1 MEFALTGNSKDE
13 IIQVLMEKFGLG
25 KTSVYKRFTQ
35 LDISITKQGKIF
47 GLTKEDLDNLQ
58 RLEDWIKDGNSTNTY
73 SSIANKSAIIQSDS
87 GEIDGNSTYL
97 HSEEVQESAEFLQL
111 VRAGK
116 EKGAGILIAQNMIA
130 QQCAANPD
138 LLDPDL
144 LQQVRESERTIAPK
158 SQSPMNY
165 AQRFMQ
171 MVAIPQSQAA

>member
-13 IIQVLMEKFGLG
+13 IVQVLMEKFSLG

-47 GLTKEDLDNLQ
+47 GLTGEDLDNLQ
-58 RLEDWIKDGNSTNTY
+58 GLEDWLRDGNSTNSY
-73 SSIANKSAIIQSDS
+73 SPIANKSAIVQSGS
-87 GEIDGNSTYL
+87 SEINENSTVL
-97 HSEEVQESAEFLQL
+97 EGDNVQESVEFLQL

-116 EKGAGILIAQNMIA
+116 EKGVGLLIAQNMIA

-144 LQQVRESERTIAPK
+144 LQQVKESEAAIAPK
-158 SQSPMNY
+158 SQDPMKY
-165 AQRFMQ
+165 ATRFLQ
-171 MVAIPQSQAA
+171 MIQEPQAA